1 MTKKSSLMM
10 WFSLFILVISV
21 MGCAPTPA
29 AEPAPA
35 APTLDMDIIR
45 TDVAQLVIA
54 ELTAQAVAN
63 PTEEPEQIQE
73 PAEAVEPTA
82 TVAKTTTA
90 PIPTFTLAPA
100 ATAKP
105 VISNP
110 VPAPTKNT
118 YTDQATLVNLRPANW
133 TFMNSYEAFDAVWVI
148 KNTGRRDWN
157 DQFYFKGYDLNG
169 NAFGPTYLPNSS
181 LNVNDSVELVVDMVA
196 PAYVEGGKNTYTAY
210 IDVINDD
217 GVAFFSSSLSITVQ
231 K

>member
-1 MTKKSSLMM
+1 MTKKSSLVI
-10 WFSLFILVISV
+10 WISLFILVISV
-21 MGCAPTPA
+21 IGCTPAPA

-35 APTLDMDIIR
+35 APTLDMDVIR
-45 TDVAQLVIA
+45 TDVAQIVLA
-54 ELTAQAVAN
+54 ELTAQAAAN
-63 PTEEPEQIQE
+63 PTEEPEPTQE
-73 PAEAVEPTA
+73 PTESVKPTA
-82 TVAKTTTA
+82 TVSETSAA

-105 VISNP
+105 AVSNP
-110 VPAPTKNT
+110 VTVPTKST

-133 TFMNSYEAFDAVWVI
+133 TFMEPFHVFDAVWVI

-157 DQFYFKGYDLNG
+157 DQFYFRGYDLNG
-169 NAFGPTYLPNSS
+169 NEFGPTYLPNSS
-181 LNVNDSVELVVDMVA
+181 LGVNDSVELVVDMVA
-196 PAYVEGGKNTYTAY
+196 PGYVEGGKNTYTAY